1 MESAGSGQGADS
13 GALFRCAGGGA
24 PRPLAREAGRA
35 RMRGREELPGP
46 EALDL
51 GVWKRSGP
59 VWGSRSLD
67 RPGNRSPDS
76 PADQGRLE
84 RPGPRRAALREASH
98 CSVGIDSVGVDVA
111 FASSRS
117 GSNSVRASPRTV
129 CSPAIILPRIWEV
142 SSSRNSW
149 ASFWPSSAPF
159 QTSESGRRASTICWR
174 ISP

>member
-46 EALDL
+46 EAVDS
-51 GVWKRSGP
+51 GGWKRSEP
-59 VWGSRSLD
+59 AWGSKSLD
-67 RPGNRSPDS
+67 RPGNRSFDS
-76 PADQGRLE
+76 PTDQGRLE
-84 RPGPRRAALREASH
+84 RTGPSRAALREASH

-117 GSNSVRASPRTV
+117 GSKAVRASPRAV
-129 CSPAIILPRIWEV
+129 
-142 SSSRNSW
+142 
-149 ASFWPSSAPF
+149 
-159 QTSESGRRASTICWR
+159 
-174 ISP
+174 